1 MTHERRIGRF
11 ELNLVRVEFEVTL
24 GEVIE
29 QIDDSV
35 VMVSGGIC

>member
-11 ELNLVRVEFEVTL
+11 ELNLVRVEFEVML
-24 GEVIE
+24 GEVIQ

-35 VMVSGGIC
+35 VMVPGAIC